1 MSVISDGENPAAQ
14 MQASSGEWVEP
25 PVGAHALVE
34 EADM

>member
-1 MSVISDGENPAAQ
+1 

-34 EADM
+34 EADMRRGGGTKR